1 MAAEAH
7 RHLEKAAGH
16 GDVLKH
22 IVLRSHIVAQQ
33 QAHEEGIM
41 LIDTHCGDGLS
52 DLSKQKSQEYE
63 KGIVRISGDIDS
75 APEEVKEYYS
85 VVQQA
90 DPYLQNYPGSPVF
103 GEATLREQDEHR
115 LCDLFVT
122 DVKGLKTKPM
132 LEKGDS
138 FHPDAT
144 EYFLPET
151 DKHPVVFI
159 DPSYNDDED
168 FYKVRELME
177 RVLAKNPYATII
189 IAYPLIEGNR
199 YRYTFTKTL
208 KDSAKKNAKIGYFHC
223 WLIVQ
228 KTGMQGSSVFI
239 ANPTKRFDDIIDEEV
254 LDYLSAILLKVG
266 RSEYS
271 LDQWMKKP
279 KKKKDAN
286 AEAAKEDSGA
296 PQFAF

>member
-1 MAAEAH
+1 
-7 RHLEKAAGH
+7 
-16 GDVLKH
+16 
-22 IVLRSHIVAQQ
+22 
-33 QAHEEGIM
+33 
-41 LIDTHCGDGLS
+41 
-52 DLSKQKSQEYE
+52 
-63 KGIVRISGDIDS
+63 
-75 APEEVKEYYS
+75 
-85 VVQQA
+85 
-90 DPYLQNYPGSPVF
+90 
-103 GEATLREQDEHR
+103 
-115 LCDLFVT
+115 
-122 DVKGLKTKPM
+122 
-132 LEKGDS
+132 
-138 FHPDAT
+138 
-144 EYFLPET
+144 
-151 DKHPVVFI
+151 
-159 DPSYNDDED
+159 
-168 FYKVRELME
+168 ME